1 VQPDRKDHRR
11 VEAAESLAGTRDGT
25 PVAEL
30 RPCGGGRRRFALWT
44 EFAAAMAT
52 SPPIGEVAFRR
63 VGVMAARVRSHRSR
77 IADLMNAAVAHA
89 NALPR
94 YVRNTRDVD
103 GLTNLITVHPV

>member
-1 VQPDRKDHRR
+1 
-11 VEAAESLAGTRDGT
+11 
-25 PVAEL
+25 
-30 RPCGGGRRRFALWT
+30 
-44 EFAAAMAT
+44 
-52 SPPIGEVAFRR
+52 
-63 VGVMAARVRSHRSR
+63 MAARVRSHRSR